1 MEYTS
6 PANLR
11 ALERRLSSTVQD
23 TELLSFIDKA
33 QSVVDAKL
41 GDVFSVPFFPVP
53 ELIKHITTDLALYFY
68 HENLYSS
75 QRPNTDDTLK
85 VKYERIMDM
94 LDQIIKGELTLGPNY
109 PAQNNGG
116 IASNNKAD
124 PIFGLDEPRW

>member
-1 MEYTS
+1 MEYTT
-6 PANLR
+6 PANVR
-11 ALERRLSSTVQD
+11 AFERRLGSAVQD
-23 TELLSFIDKA
+23 TDLIVFIDKA

-41 GDVFSVPFFPVP
+41 GEVFSVPFFPVP

-94 LDQIIKGELTLGPNY
+94 LDQILRGDLSLGPNY
-109 PAQNNGG
+109 PANNGG
-116 IASNNKAD
+116 GMGSTNKAD
-124 PIFGLDEPRW
+124 PIFDLENPRW